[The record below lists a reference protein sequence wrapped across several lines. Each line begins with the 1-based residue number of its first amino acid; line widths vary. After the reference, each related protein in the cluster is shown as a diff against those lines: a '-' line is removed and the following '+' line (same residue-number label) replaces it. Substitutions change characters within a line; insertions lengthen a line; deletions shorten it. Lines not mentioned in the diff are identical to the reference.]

1 MGSLMNQVFYTDA
14 YDLSIVSLIVAV
26 FAVAIVAWV
35 VWELAQVILRH
46 MIGKEYSVRVP
57 FSVRVGLN
65 RRHSPDGF
73 SMGYPYWQAAKKDG
87 TRDLRTN
94 NTRIVRTPTVIF
106 LGGWRLS
113 VRNPFTAY
121 DFVNDLRDAGHD
133 LGRCPEEQWKL
144 RCLTERERARS
155 EATSID
161 GIVNRFRD
169 HPTDFEPFCA
179 DLFHTL
185 GWRAET
191 TPPSRDGGFDLRMIS
206 PEGETYIAECKC
218 YSPRHHV
225 GRPVVQKLH
234 GANRRTGA
242 RHDAGDDQLVL
253 AGRRGLCRPGRRR
266 ARRRFRSRRSVPSR
280 VGRSAHR
287 HYSGAFRQD
296 DPCRAHVAHPR
307 RHAEPLSEICEDEVA
322 LFTLRR
328 ATACAGAYSG

>member
-161 GIVNRFRD
+161 GIVNRFRIIR
-169 HPTDFEPFCA
+169 P
-179 DLFHTL
+179 
-185 GWRAET
+185 
-191 TPPSRDGGFDLRMIS
+191 IS
-206 PEGETYIAECKC
+206 NLSALIC
-218 YSPRHHV
+218 SIRS
-225 GRPVVQKLH
+225 
-234 GANRRTGA
+234 
-242 RHDAGDDQLVL
+242 AG
-253 AGRRGLCRPGRRR
+253 GRRPRRV
-266 ARRRFRSRRSVPSR
+266 ARRRLRS
-280 VGRSAHR
+280 
-287 HYSGAFRQD
+287 QD
-296 DPCRAHVAHPR
+296 DQP
-307 RHAEPLSEICEDEVA
+307 
-322 LFTLRR
+322 
-328 ATACAGAYSG
+328 GG

>member
-1 MGSLMNQVFYTDA
+1 
-14 YDLSIVSLIVAV
+14 
-26 FAVAIVAWV
+26 
-35 VWELAQVILRH
+35 
-46 MIGKEYSVRVP
+46 
-57 FSVRVGLN
+57 
-65 RRHSPDGF
+65 
-73 SMGYPYWQAAKKDG
+73 MGYPYWQAAKKDG

-185 GWRAET
+185 GWR
-191 TPPSRDGGFDLRMIS
+191 R
-206 PEGETYIAECKC
+206 
-218 YSPRHHV
+218 
-225 GRPVVQKLH
+225 RP
-234 GANRRTGA
+234 
-242 RHDAGDDQLVL
+242 
-253 AGRRGLCRPGRRR
+253 RRR
-266 ARRRFRSRRSVPSR
+266 ARRRLRS
-280 VGRSAHR
+280 
-287 HYSGAFRQD
+287 QD
-296 DPCRAHVAHPR
+296 DQPGRVRPTSPNASATRHGIMSGVRSSRNCMEPTPSNR
-307 RHAEPLSEICEDEVA
+307 R
-322 LFTLRR
+322 
-328 ATACAGAYSG
+328 TA

>member
-1 MGSLMNQVFYTDA
+1 MENLLVLDNGMGEL
-14 YDLSIVSLIVAV
+14 LRRIVIPYGIGMVAV
-26 FAVAIVAWV
+26 VAVAWI
-35 VWELAQVILRH
+35 VWEFAQAILRH
-46 MIGKEYSVRVP
+46 MIGNEYSVRVP
-57 FSVRVGLN
+57 GSVRVGRN

-113 VRNPFTAY
+113 VKNPFTAY

-133 LGRCPEEQWKL
+133 MGLSPEEQWKL

-206 PEGETYIAECKC
+206 PESEAYIAECKC
-218 YSPRHHV
+218 YSP
-225 GRPVVQKLH
+225 
-234 GANRRTGA
+234 

-287 HYSGAFRQD
+287 HYPGAFRQD

-328 ATACAGAYSG
+328 AAACAGAYSG

>member
-144 RCLTERERARS
+144 RCLTNGNAP
-155 EATSID
+155 A
-161 GIVNRFRD
+161 
-169 HPTDFEPFCA
+169 
-179 DLFHTL
+179 
-185 GWRAET
+185 
-191 TPPSRDGGFDLRMIS
+191 
-206 PEGETYIAECKC
+206 
-218 YSPRHHV
+218 
-225 GRPVVQKLH
+225 
-234 GANRRTGA
+234 
-242 RHDAGDDQLVL
+242 
-253 AGRRGLCRPGRRR
+253 
-266 ARRRFRSRRSVPSR
+266 ARRPAS
-280 VGRSAHR
+280 
-287 HYSGAFRQD
+287 
-296 DPCRAHVAHPR
+296 
-307 RHAEPLSEICEDEVA
+307 
-322 LFTLRR
+322 
-328 ATACAGAYSG
+328 TAS

>member
-1 MGSLMNQVFYTDA
+1 MGSLMNQVFYTDT

-46 MIGKEYSVRVP
+46 MIGKKYSVHVP

-65 RRHSPDGF
+65 RRHSSDGF
-73 SMGYPYWQAAKKDG
+73 SMGYPSWQAAKKDG

-94 NTRIVRTPTVIF
+94 NKRIVRIPTVIF

-113 VRNPFTAY
+113 VKNPFVAY
-121 DFVNDLRDAGHD
+121 DLVNGLRDAGHD
-133 LGRCPEEQWKL
+133 MGLSPEEQWKL

-179 DLFHTL
+179 DLFRTL

-234 GANRRTGA
+234 GANAVEQAHGMMLVTTSSFSQ
-242 RHDAGDDQLVL
+242 DAVDYAAQAGVELVDGSAL
-253 AGRRGLCRPGRRR
+253 VGLCRR
-266 ARRRFRSRRSVPSR
+266 AWGGQPTTIIPERSARMTRAELMSRIPADMRSRYLKYAR
-280 VGRSAHR
+280 
-287 HYSGAFRQD
+287 
-296 DPCRAHVAHPR
+296 
-307 RHAEPLSEICEDEVA
+307 
-322 LFTLRR
+322 TK
-328 ATACAGAYSG
+328 